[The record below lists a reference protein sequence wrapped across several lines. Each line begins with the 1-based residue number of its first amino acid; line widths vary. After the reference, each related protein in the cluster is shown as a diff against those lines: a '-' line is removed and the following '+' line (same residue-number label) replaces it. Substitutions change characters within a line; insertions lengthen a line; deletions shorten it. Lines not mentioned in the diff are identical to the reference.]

1 LDSSSA
7 PGVPAPLE
15 AAPSLPAV
23 APQQL
28 ALPSFVPPS
37 PGETIVSNL
46 TGTTYTIGDQV
57 GAGNFGIV
65 WHCTDPFGTDQ
76 VVKVLKPLQPLQH
89 LRERGLAEVQK
100 AFFLRHPNITYVYDF
115 FEYRETMHIV
125 YERCGSPLDSL
136 FGLQNFSG
144 AIWMPAIA
152 RCVLRALGFMH
163 SNNFVHQDLHL
174 RNVLIAW
181 AKDEMLLD
189 QPGSISF
196 KVADLGL
203 AKLAHEMDA
212 QNTVLADWIRAPEAF
227 DVAQFGPMDH
237 RMDLYHAGLLFLQVM
252 LGKEVRFTK
261 DEVME
266 GQPRKIAEQ
275 LPPPFGPAI
284 AMALRRH
291 AAHRHPNALQF
302 WQAMCPPKLPAPMM
316 GWNQPRV
323 A

>member
-1 LDSSSA
+1 
-7 PGVPAPLE
+7 
-15 AAPSLPAV
+15 V
-23 APQQL
+23 ALHGP
-28 ALPSFVPPS
+28 
-37 PGETIVSNL
+37 IR
-46 TGTTYTIGDQV
+46 
-57 GAGNFGIV
+57 
-65 WHCTDPFGTDQ
+65 HDQ
-76 VVKVLKPLQPLQH
+76 VVKVLKPLQPIQH
-89 LRERGLAEVQK
+89 LRECGLAEVQK
-100 AFFLRHPNITYVYDF
+100 AFFLRHTNITYVYDF

-144 AIWMPAIA
+144 VIWMPAIA

-163 SNNFVHQDLHL
+163 SSGFVHQDLHL

-181 AKDEMLLD
+181 AKDEMVPD

-212 QNTVLADWIRAPEAF
+212 QNTVPADWIRAPEAF
-227 DVAQFGPMDH
+227 NVNEFGPMDH

-261 DEVME
+261 DEVLD

-291 AAHRHPNALQF
+291 AAQRHSSALQF
-302 WQAMCPPKLPAPMM
+302 WQAMCPPKLSEPSMDIFALLQA
-316 GWNQPRV
+316 GKDESLSK
-323 A
+323 